1 MPVAAITEDAIR
13 ELAAFRGREAPVT
26 TCYLDVDGR
35 RFIRHLDYQHELELL
50 LKSGR
55 EQANGSASV
64 ADDFRRIE
72 DYVKRGFD
80 RASTRGLAFFSCSA
94 HDLWE
99 VVSVPVPVRSSIVVN
114 SAPAVG
120 QLELLVQ
127 DYEPMGVLLADRQRA
142 RLFVFD
148 MGELVER
155 SELID
160 ELPRDYDE
168 RGHSDQ
174 GHARERHHVEELAHQ
189 HLRHAAE
196 VAFRLYQE
204 HGFSHFAI
212 GAPDAIAHELEGCL
226 HPYLRERLC
235 GRIGVPVGSPI
246 EDIRA
251 AAIDLEIEVDRQREA
266 TLVARL
272 RDAIGAGQRA
282 VAGLDEVLRA
292 LHERRVEHLVVSAGF
307 AEAGWR
313 CGTCDALACVGPS
326 CPACSSAM
334 HRIVDVVEDA
344 VEDSLS
350 QGIRVSICVDN
361 ADLDVAGRVGAFLR
375 Y

>member
-1 MPVAAITEDAIR
+1 MAAITEDAIR

-55 EQANGSASV
+55 EQANGNASV

-80 RASTRGLAFFSCSA
+80 RATTRGLAFFSCSA
-94 HDLWE
+94 HDLWR
-99 VVSVPVPVRSSIVVN
+99 VVPVPVPVRSQIIVN

-127 DYEPMGVLLADRQRA
+127 DYERMGVLLADRQRA
-142 RLFVFD
+142 RLFVFEL
-148 MGELVER
+148 GELVER
-155 SELID
+155 TELID
-160 ELPRDYDE
+160 ELPRAYDE

-189 HLRHAAE
+189 HLRRAAD
-196 VAFRLYQE
+196 VAFALFQE
-204 HGFSHFAI
+204 RGFEHFAV

-226 HPYLRERLC
+226 HPYLRDRLC
-235 GRIGVPVGSPI
+235 GRLAVPIGAAL
-246 EDIRA
+246 EDIRS
-251 AAIDLEIEVDRQREA
+251 AAIELQIEVDRQQEA
-266 TLVARL
+266 ALVERL

-282 VAGLDEVLRA
+282 VAGLDGVLRA
-292 LHERRVEHLVVSAGF
+292 LHERRVEQLVVSAGF

-313 CGTCDALACVGPS
+313 CDTCDALAAIGPS
-326 CPACSSAM
+326 CPACSNPM
-334 HRIVDVVEDA
+334 HRVGDVVEDA
-344 VEDSLS
+344 VEDALS
-350 QGIRVSICVDN
+350 QGIRVSICVAN
-361 ADLDVAGRVGAFLR
+361 ADLDVAGRIGAFLR

>member
-1 MPVAAITEDAIR
+1 MAAITEDAIR

-35 RFIRHLDYQHELELL
+35 RFIRHLDYQHELDLL

-72 DYVKRGFD
+72 DYVKGGFD
-80 RASTRGLAFFSCSA
+80 RATTRGLAFFSCSA

-99 VVSVPVPVRSSIVVN
+99 VVPVPVPVRSQIVVN

-155 SELID
+155 TELID

-174 GHARERHHVEELAHQ
+174 GHARERNHVEELAHQ

-196 VAFRLYQE
+196 VAFRLFQDR
-204 HGFSHFAI
+204 GFSHFAI
-212 GAPDAIAHELEGCL
+212 GAPDPIVHELESCL

-235 GRIGVPVGSPI
+235 GQLGVPVGSSL

-251 AAIDLEIEVDRQREA
+251 AAVELEIEVDRKREA

-272 RDAIGAGQRA
+272 RDALGSGQRA
-282 VAGLDEVLRA
+282 AAGLDDVLRA
-292 LHERRVEHLVVSAGF
+292 LHERRVEQLLVSAGF

-313 CGTCDALACVGPS
+313 CGTCDGLAPIGPS
-326 CPACSSAM
+326 CPYCSSSM

-344 VEDSLS
+344 VEDALS
-350 QGIRVSICVDN
+350 QGIRVSICVEN
-361 ADLDVAGRVGAFLR
+361 ADLDVAGRIGAFLR

>member
-1 MPVAAITEDAIR
+1 MAAITEDAIR

-80 RASTRGLAFFSCSA
+80 RASVRGLAFFSCSA

-99 VVSVPVPVRSSIVVN
+99 VVPVPVPVRSSIVVN

-174 GHARERHHVEELAHQ
+174 GHARERNHVEELAHQ

-196 VAFRLYQE
+196 VAFRLYQA

-235 GRIGVPVGSPI
+235 GRISVPVGSPI

-251 AAIDLEIEVDRQREA
+251 AAIDLEIEVDREREA

-272 RDAIGAGQRA
+272 RDAIGAGHRA
-282 VAGLDEVLRA
+282 VAGLDAVLRA

-313 CGTCDALACVGPS
+313 CGTCEALATIGPS
-326 CPACSSAM
+326 CPSCSSEM